1 MLNINAICAHIGDN
15 SLHIMLMIE
24 LYKNSSKKSSYVHSH
39 NLGNILNFQFL
50 ATNDVIYTQPR
61 IYESQRIILG
71 ERNNAETTCNRD
83 HSSPRLHVE
92 MYPIRYTSPTNMA
105 KERRIEEEK
114 DEEDEEVEE
123 EEDENDQ
130 ENECASRV
138 TRF

>member
-1 MLNINAICAHIGDN
+1 M
-15 SLHIMLMIE
+15 
-24 LYKNSSKKSSYVHSH
+24 
-39 NLGNILNFQFL
+39 GNILNFQFL

-83 HSSPRLHVE
+83 NSSRLHVE
-92 MYPIRYTSPTNMA
+92 MYPIRYTSPTNIA

-123 EEDENDQ
+123 EEDKNDQ